1 MAAGAHGISEDD
13 KRRSTRM
20 AARAFV
26 GVAVFAAAFIAVC
39 LGIGALAGPR
49 QVADTV
55 QLSAVEQQDPF
66 YVLLIGSDSR
76 KGTALYT
83 GKASDHAQVNQHSDV
98 ITLVRVDPASYQITL
113 VTVPRDTV
121 LPGESSKIND
131 TLVNGDP
138 QETVKAVQRLTGVE
152 IDYYMMTTF
161 TGFENFIDALGG
173 VTVDVPA
180 TVKVPD
186 PSTAEDVTVQKGQN
200 QHLDGSETLVF
211 ARARKEYADNQDAV
225 RQANVRQ
232 IEAAIFR
239 NVLNM
244 PNESDID
251 QALVN
256 LKRST
261 STNLDMSKVGY
272 LAVDFALHKDDVTL
286 YSCTGP
292 YTGDVNSSGL
302 WVVDQNSQAWE
313 DLMAAV
319 DSGSDPSGIV
329 EGPAMP

>member
-1 MAAGAHGISEDD
+1 
-13 KRRSTRM
+13 M
-20 AARAFV
+20 AARAFA

-138 QETVKAVQRLTGVE
+138 METVKAVQRLTGVE

-180 TVKVPD
+180 TVKVP
-186 PSTAEDVTVQKGQN
+186 VQKGQN

>member
-1 MAAGAHGISEDD
+1 
-13 KRRSTRM
+13 M
-20 AARAFV
+20 AARAFA

-138 QETVKAVQRLTGVE
+138 METVNAVQRLTGVE

-211 ARARKEYADNQDAV
+211 ARARK
-225 RQANVRQ
+225 
-232 IEAAIFR
+232 
-239 NVLNM
+239 VLNM

>member
-1 MAAGAHGISEDD
+1 M
-13 KRRSTRM
+13 
-20 AARAFV
+20 
-26 GVAVFAAAFIAVC
+26 
-39 LGIGALAGPR
+39 
-49 QVADTV
+49 
-55 QLSAVEQQDPF
+55 
-66 YVLLIGSDSR
+66 
-76 KGTALYT
+76 
-83 GKASDHAQVNQHSDV
+83 
-98 ITLVRVDPASYQITL
+98 
-113 VTVPRDTV
+113 
-121 LPGESSKIND
+121 
-131 TLVNGDP
+131 
-138 QETVKAVQRLTGVE
+138 
-152 IDYYMMTTF
+152 
-161 TGFENFIDALGG
+161 
-173 VTVDVPA
+173 
-180 TVKVPD
+180 PD

-200 QHLDGSETLVF
+200 QHLDGSEMLVF

>member
-20 AARAFV
+20 AARAFA

-138 QETVKAVQRLTGVE
+138 METVNAVQRLTGVE

-211 ARARKEYADNQDAV
+211 ARARK
-225 RQANVRQ
+225 
-232 IEAAIFR
+232 
-239 NVLNM
+239 VLNM

>member
-1 MAAGAHGISEDD
+1 M
-13 KRRSTRM
+13 
-20 AARAFV
+20 
-26 GVAVFAAAFIAVC
+26 
-39 LGIGALAGPR
+39 
-49 QVADTV
+49 
-55 QLSAVEQQDPF
+55 
-66 YVLLIGSDSR
+66 
-76 KGTALYT
+76 
-83 GKASDHAQVNQHSDV
+83 
-98 ITLVRVDPASYQITL
+98 RVDPASYQITL

-138 QETVKAVQRLTGVE
+138 METVNAVQRLTGVE

-256 LKRST
+256 LKRNT

-272 LAVDFALHKDDVTL
+272 LAVDFA
-286 YSCTGP
+286 
-292 YTGDVNSSGL
+292 
-302 WVVDQNSQAWE
+302 
-313 DLMAAV
+313 
-319 DSGSDPSGIV
+319 
-329 EGPAMP
+329 PA